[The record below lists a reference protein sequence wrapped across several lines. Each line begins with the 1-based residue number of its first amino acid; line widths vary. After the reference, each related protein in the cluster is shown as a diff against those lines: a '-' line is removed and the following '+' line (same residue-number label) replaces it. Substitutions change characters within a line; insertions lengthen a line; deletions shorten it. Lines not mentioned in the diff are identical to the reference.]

1 MERAT
6 HTGPSTDAIQLLT
19 VQHRDVERLWAELET
34 AHRTGA
40 GRQSELARDLVALL
54 SMHDAV
60 EAQVLYP
67 AVRRLGAEGRALAH
81 HALEDHHR
89 VRDMLSIVDGADVRD
104 EQVFVTLETCLA
116 VVTRHVE
123 AEERELFPWLRRT
136 CGPDRVLELGDELRT
151 AMDVAPTHPHRHLPD
166 DQLGATVAG
175 ALSGI
180 VDRARDALRGD
191 QR

>member
-6 HTGPSTDAIQLLT
+6 HTGPLTDAIQLLT
-19 VQHRDVERLWAELET
+19 VQHRDAERLWAELET

-40 GRQSELARDLVALL
+40 GRQSELAHDLVALL
-54 SMHDAV
+54 SMHDAI

-67 AVRRLGAEGRALAH
+67 AVRRLGEEGRALAE
-81 HALEDHHR
+81 HALDDHHR
-89 VRDMLSIVDGADVRD
+89 VRDMLSIADGADVRD
-104 EQVFVTLETCLA
+104 EQAFVTLETCLA

-136 CGPDRVLELGDELRT
+136 YGPERILELGDELRL
-151 AMDVAPTHPHRHLPD
+151 AMDVAPTHPHRHMPD
-166 DQLGATVAG
+166 NQWGATVAG
-175 ALSGI
+175 AVAGI
-180 VDRARDALRGD
+180 VDRVRDARRGD